1 MDSIDMFPVQLCPC
15 LSTEQT
21 RDLTVCSSSDAPDVA
36 PIGTGRSI
44 VSRKANISYV
54 LRHEALL
61 HRRRPS
67 RHSGG
72 AFIICLGPSVHGSTT
87 CRGEEYVC
95 KGNQAIPRS
104 SSEAKRTRPNVHA
117 PEAEYV
123 SGLTSVFIPR
133 QTCPTAAEAPSCVRN
148 FEVKR

>member
-15 LSTEQT
+15 ISTEQT

-36 PIGTGRSI
+36 SIGTGRSI

-61 HRRRPS
+61 HRQRPS

-72 AFIICLGPSVHGSTT
+72 AFIIVSRTVGTWLYDVSW
-87 CRGEEYVC
+87 RG
-95 KGNQAIPRS
+95 
-104 SSEAKRTRPNVHA
+104 
-117 PEAEYV
+117 
-123 SGLTSVFIPR
+123 
-133 QTCPTAAEAPSCVRN
+133 VRLQG
-148 FEVKR
+148 